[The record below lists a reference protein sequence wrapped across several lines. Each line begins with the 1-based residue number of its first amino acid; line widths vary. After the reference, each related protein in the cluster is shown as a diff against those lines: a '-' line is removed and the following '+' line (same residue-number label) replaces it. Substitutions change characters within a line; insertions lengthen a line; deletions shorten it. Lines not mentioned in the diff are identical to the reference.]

1 MHVFTLIVT
10 KSPFDS
16 RNAESA
22 IAFCRAAF
30 ARGDTVE
37 QVFFYQSGVHNAS
50 HLLASPTDEYA
61 CKDAWL
67 KLSKKYEI
75 RLNVCVGAASRRGV
89 LDGLSATQIGL
100 SKNQA
105 NLVLPFE
112 QVGLSEYFASLAKGN
127 INVQL

>member
-1 MHVFTLIVT
+1 MNVFTLIVT

-30 ARGDTVE
+30 ERGDQVE

-50 HLLASPTDEYA
+50 QLLASPSNEFA
-61 CKDAWL
+61 CKDEWL
-67 KLSKKYEI
+67 KLASEQKIK
-75 RLNVCVGAASRRGV
+75 LNVCISAASRRGV
-89 LDGLSATQIGL
+89 LDKTSANQNSL
-100 SKNQA
+100 EEAQA
-105 NLVLPFE
+105 NLSLPFE
-112 QVGLSEYFASLAKGN
+112 QVGLSDYFASLAKGN